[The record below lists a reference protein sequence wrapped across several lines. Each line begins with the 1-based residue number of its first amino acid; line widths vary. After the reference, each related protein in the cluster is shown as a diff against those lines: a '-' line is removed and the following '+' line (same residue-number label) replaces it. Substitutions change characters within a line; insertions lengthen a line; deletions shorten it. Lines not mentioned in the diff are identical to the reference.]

1 MIVGMADNQP
11 TFLVTYSYV
20 PDMENRRT
28 PHRQDHLDWLRAEE
42 EAGRLILAGAMLEPV
57 DGAVLLVRADDS
69 YQVRQWLLHD
79 PYAKAGLI
87 TGVTVRKLGLAIGG

>member
-1 MIVGMADNQP
+1 MADNAS
-11 TFLVTYSYV
+11 TILVTYSYV

-28 PHRQDHLDWLRAEE
+28 PHRQDHLSWLRTEAD
-42 EAGRLILAGAMLEPV
+42 AGRLVLAGATLEPV
-57 DGAVLLVRADDS
+57 DAAVLIFRADDS
-69 YQVRQWLLHD
+69 YQVRQRLLED